1 VSEERVQEGE
11 QGSYMRSIRE
21 FNQTGMSSGIVM
33 RKCERKDVP
42 LDKEIKRRLL
52 SNVRMIN

>member
-1 VSEERVQEGE
+1 VSEERVQDCE

-21 FNQTGMSSGIVM
+21 FNQTGIGM
-33 RKCERKDVP
+33 RECELKDVP
-42 LDKEIKRRLL
+42 LDKKIKRRLL